1 MNKVIREHIF
11 PKVGHVKW
19 PGFDRDS
26 FGHITQLQLKIL
38 KHSRAR
44 NAHKLAQ
51 YLALCIQEWPVF
63 DNCPINRRVIDEALQ
78 IIGEH

>member
-1 MNKVIREHIF
+1 MNVVIREHVL
-11 PKVGHVKW
+11 PKVGKVKW
-19 PGFDRDS
+19 PGFNRDS
-26 FGHITQLQLKIL
+26 FGHLAQLQLKLL
-38 KHSRAR
+38 KHTQAR
-44 NAHKLAQ
+44 DAHKLSQ